1 MPSTPQSLASRSLD
15 FRGAW
20 AARLR
25 RFLVLGRLLEF
36 QAVLAAGLMVSL
48 VLAAWVSHKTRE
60 LDRERLRREAGLLAA
75 LVEYRFDLHRE
86 GLENFRMALNGTG
99 GESDWRFF
107 SNHVASVYP
116 AMNYP
121 AFIDFGLLRKV
132 SLDARPGYGE
142 FVRNNAHAPFDLR
155 FPGGISN
162 EWISF
167 PITFH
172 QYVHAEDA
180 RPVEW
185 GLDVNQDIAE
195 HSFLQYAWP
204 AERPGVTAS
213 GPSVYG
219 QGSNSWIRLYLGVM
233 GEGRNQVDWASE
245 SNRLATPNR
254 TTRFT
259 GVELTRQI
267 DGEIRFEHLKGVLFG
282 TLDVERLL
290 AASFPSDAPPLAVAI
305 YDGKSGPDLRRMA
318 GRLAER
324 PYLATERVERYW
336 GRDWLFRFTST
347 PAWESSSLIYW
358 KWVTLGVG
366 SGLTAVLALAAGLWA
381 EGRERDRE
389 ARREAEFQRAEVER
403 ARDAMR
409 VAEEERQRL
418 RRNLHDAVL
427 QRIYVAALHA
437 RRTANDLRRLV
448 VPRLEDVE
456 AQASELDAAMKEI
469 RDFLT
474 GTRDSGLTGEALAS
488 ALRGV
493 AVAYRR
499 QTRMEVVLDL
509 LPSVLDGVASE
520 HGTHL
525 LQVLREGLSNACRHG
540 KARRCLVRLV
550 GKEDGL
556 GMEIEDDGQGFDMTR
571 TSEGQGLAN
580 LRARTRECG
589 GEFSIDSR
597 PGGPTILA
605 AWIPHRPTSA

>member
-1 MPSTPQSLASRSLD
+1 M
-15 FRGAW
+15 
-20 AARLR
+20 
-25 RFLVLGRLLEF
+25 V
-36 QAVLAAGLMVSL
+36 AAGLMVSL
-48 VLAAWVSHKTRE
+48 ALSAWVSHKTRE

-75 LVEYRFDLHRE
+75 LVEQRFDLHRE
-86 GLENFRMALNGTG
+86 GLENFRVALTGNG
-99 GESDWRFF
+99 GESGWSFF
-107 SNHVASVYP
+107 SNHVASIYP
-116 AMNYP
+116 AVNYP
-121 AFIDFGLLRKV
+121 AFIGFGYLRKV
-132 SLDARPGYGE
+132 NLEGRPFYRE
-142 FVRNNAHAPFDLR
+142 FVRNNAHQDFDLR
-155 FPGGISN
+155 FPGGVSN

-172 QYVHAEDA
+172 QYVHADDV

-185 GLDVNQDIAE
+185 GLDVNQDPVE

-219 QGSNSWIRLYLGVM
+219 RGSNSWVRLYLGVM
-233 GEGRNQVDWASE
+233 GGGRSQVDWSSE
-245 SNRLATPNR
+245 SNRLATPFR
-254 TTRFT
+254 TTRFS
-259 GVELTRQI
+259 GDELKRNI
-267 DGEIRFEHLKGVLFG
+267 EGHIRFEHLQGVLFG

-290 AASFPSDAPPLAVAI
+290 SSAFPSDAPPLAVAV
-305 YDGKSGPDLRRMA
+305 YDGRSGPDLRRMA

-336 GRDWLFRFTST
+336 GRDWLFRFTTT

-358 KWVTLGVG
+358 KWVTLCVG

-389 ARREAEFQRAEVER
+389 ARKEAEFQRAEVER

-474 GTRDSGLTGEALAS
+474 GTRDSGLAGEALAS

-550 GKEDGL
+550 AKEDGL
-556 GMEIEDDGQGFDMTR
+556 GMEIEDDGQGFDMTGA
-571 TSEGQGLAN
+571 SEGQGLAN

-605 AWIPHRPTSA
+605 AWIPHRPKSA

>member
-1 MPSTPQSLASRSLD
+1 MVAAGIMISLALS
-15 FRGAW
+15 
-20 AARLR
+20 
-25 RFLVLGRLLEF
+25 
-36 QAVLAAGLMVSL
+36 
-48 VLAAWVSHKTRE
+48 AWVSHKTRE

-75 LVEYRFDLHRE
+75 LVEQRFDLHRE
-86 GLENFRMALNGTG
+86 GLENFRVALTGNGG
-99 GESDWRFF
+99 GAGWSFF
-107 SNHVASVYP
+107 SNHVASIYP
-116 AMNYP
+116 AVNYP
-121 AFIDFGLLRKV
+121 AFIDFGFLRKV
-132 SLDARPGYGE
+132 NLEGRPFYRE
-142 FVRNNAHAPFDLR
+142 FVRNNAHQDFDLR
-155 FPGGISN
+155 FPGGVSN

-185 GLDVNQDIAE
+185 GLDVNQDPVE
-195 HSFLQYAWP
+195 HSFLHYAWP

-219 QGSNSWIRLYLGVM
+219 RGSNSWVRLYLGVM
-233 GEGRNQVDWASE
+233 GEGRNLVNWSSE
-245 SNRLATPNR
+245 SNRLATPPR
-254 TTRFT
+254 TTRFS
-259 GVELTRQI
+259 GDELKRNI
-267 DGEIRFEHLKGVLFG
+267 EGHIRFEHLQGVLFG

-290 AASFPSDAPPLAVAI
+290 SSALPADAPPLAVAI

-336 GRDWLFRFTST
+336 GRDWLFRFTTT
-347 PAWESSSLIYW
+347 PAWEASSLIYW
-358 KWVTLGVG
+358 KWVTLCVG

-589 GEFSIDSR
+589 GQFSIDSR